1 MTNSSET
8 RRNEFPTFAKY
19 CRNHIVARPLDSYVD
34 SSIVCGAG
42 DMRSWTGFSALVA
55 RIRSMWFSQVNLDV
69 NTLFLVTIYVEAI
82 LGLLLLFA
90 WVQNTA
96 IYAVAWWGFADL
108 MRAASIMLF
117 GKYGTVSDLI
127 SIDLAN
133 AILFTAFAVTWTGA
147 RVFDH
152 RKPQW
157 ILLFGGAVLWLV
169 LCRIPAIEGS
179 WDTRLLFSSGIITA
193 YTWAT
198 AYEFWRGRSEPLV
211 SRWPAIFMFFAHGA
225 LYLLRTPFGSM
236 LAPVNNQ
243 IFASVWITV
252 LSFEALLFTIAVAFI
267 LLAMAKERTEYRHK
281 TDSLIDPLTGIANR
295 RAFLQDAEVQLKRQ
309 MTEPRPMAV
318 LLLDLDNFK
327 SINDRFGHAIGDRVL
342 QMFAEVGSG
351 CMRRYDIFGRLGGEE
366 FAALLGDT
374 PRERGLAVAGQIRPS
389 LVEVAGMVEG
399 KPVVATVSIGV
410 VISYDAVLDLSALLA
425 QADHALYRAKDN
437 GRNRIEIAS
446 IELILDRV
454 KRASAAADRAASA
467 KAAAKSAA

>member
-1 MTNSSET
+1 M
-8 RRNEFPTFAKY
+8 
-19 CRNHIVARPLDSYVD
+19 
-34 SSIVCGAG
+34 
-42 DMRSWTGFSALVA
+42 
-55 RIRSMWFSQVNLDV
+55 NLDV

-96 IYAVAWWGFADL
+96 IHAVAWWGFADL

-133 AILFTAFAVTWTGA
+133 VLLFTAFAVTWTGA

-157 ILLFGGAVLWLV
+157 ILLFAGAALWLV
-169 LCRIPAIEGS
+169 LYRIPAVQNS
-179 WDTRLLFSSGIITA
+179 WDLRMLISSGIITA

-225 LYLLRTPFGSM
+225 LYLLRTPFGAM

-243 IFASVWITV
+243 VFASVWITV
-252 LSFEALLFTIAVAFI
+252 LSFEALLFTIAIAFI
-267 LLAMAKERTEYRHK
+267 LLAMAKERTEHRHK
-281 TDSLIDPLTGIANR
+281 TASLIDPLTGIANR

-309 MTEPRPMAV
+309 ATEPRPMAV
-318 LLLDLDNFK
+318 MVLDLDNFK
-327 SINDRFGHAIGDRVL
+327 GINDRFGHAMGDRVL
-342 QMFAEVGSG
+342 QMFAEIGSG

-366 FAALLGDT
+366 FAALLVDT
-374 PRERGLAVAGQIRPS
+374 SRERALSVAEQIRS
-389 LVEVAGMVEG
+389 SFVEMTGMVEG
-399 KPVVATVSIGV
+399 KPVVATVSIGL

>member
-1 MTNSSET
+1 M
-8 RRNEFPTFAKY
+8 
-19 CRNHIVARPLDSYVD
+19 
-34 SSIVCGAG
+34 
-42 DMRSWTGFSALVA
+42 
-55 RIRSMWFSQVNLDV
+55 NLDV

-108 MRAASIMLF
+108 LRAASVMLF
-117 GKYGTVSDLI
+117 GMYGSVSDLI

-152 RKPQW
+152 RKPNW
-157 ILLFGGAVLWLV
+157 ILLFGGAALWLV
-169 LCRIPAIEGS
+169 LCRVPVVQGS
-179 WDTRLLFSSGIITA
+179 WDLRLLFSSGIITA

-225 LYLLRTPFGSM
+225 LYLLRTPFGAM
-236 LAPVNNQ
+236 LVPVNNEV
-243 IFASVWITV
+243 FASVWLTV
-252 LSFEALLFTIAVAFI
+252 LSFEALLFTIAIAFI
-267 LLAMAKERTEYRHK
+267 LLAMAKERTEHRHK

-295 RAFLQDAEVQLKRQ
+295 RAFLQDAETRLKRQ
-309 MTEPRPMAV
+309 ATEPRPIAV

-327 SINDRFGHAIGDRVL
+327 GINDRFGHAIGDRVL

-366 FAALLGDT
+366 FAALLVDT
-374 PRERGLAVAGQIRPS
+374 SRERALAVAEEIRS
-389 LVEVAGMVEG
+389 SFVEVTGMVEG